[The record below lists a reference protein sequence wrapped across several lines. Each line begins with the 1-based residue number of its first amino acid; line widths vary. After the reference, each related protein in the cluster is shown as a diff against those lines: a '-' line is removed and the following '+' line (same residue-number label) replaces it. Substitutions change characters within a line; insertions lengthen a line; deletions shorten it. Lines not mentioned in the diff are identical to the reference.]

1 MHILG
6 FAYIQIRVLSIH
18 AKMVVTVRAMALED
32 TVVNVLRE
40 LVEKTAQKVHKLVYF
55 YRFPC
60 LSLSIQFI
68 LVQFRSQVQVS

>member
-18 AKMVVTVRAMALED
+18 AKMVVTVRPMALED

-40 LVEKTAQKVHKLVYF
+40 LEEKTAQKVHKLVYLYSNDF
-55 YRFPC
+55 C
-60 LSLSIQFI
+60 LIYPYLSNLF
-68 LVQFRSQVQVS
+68 